1 MDGRRRGSA
10 GPDRKINNSIRKS
23 LHIAEGNMTLHT
35 HLQIVGVLLLTLGS
49 GHFFF
54 GRYFGWNEELASL
67 SLLTRQVFFVHS
79 FFIALILVLLGICS
93 VFYADTLLTP
103 NALSPALLAGIVVF
117 WVSRLLVQLFVYDSR
132 IWRGRRFYTA
142 MHIVFSLMWTYFVAT
157 YSAALL
163 TVWQ

>member
-1 MDGRRRGSA
+1 
-10 GPDRKINNSIRKS
+10 
-23 LHIAEGNMTLHT
+23 MTLHT

-79 FFIALILVLLGICS
+79 FFIALILALLGICS

-103 NALSPALLAGIVVF
+103 NALSPVLLAGIVVF